1 MINLNQLVAYE
12 VKIQSDTE
20 YRVSAYKQ
28 YPVFVEYEYQIFTST
43 EEDYKNDVAIMSYL
57 DELYTRYAYP
67 YT

>member
-20 YRVSAYKQ
+20 YRVSAYKK